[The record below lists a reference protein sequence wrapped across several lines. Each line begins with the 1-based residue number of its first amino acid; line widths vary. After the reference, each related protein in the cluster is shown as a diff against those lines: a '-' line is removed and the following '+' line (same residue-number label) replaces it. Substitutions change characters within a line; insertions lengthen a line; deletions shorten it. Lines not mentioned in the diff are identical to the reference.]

1 MKKVSLRELV
11 ADKIVFAALIAVYY
25 WMWARNDWQESY
37 ATIQDVVFAFS
48 FYYFVNRAIRL
59 KKYKQEAVDEMAETN
74 LKRCDSICLKIGA
87 AAMIVRFCL
96 RGRQNGT
103 HDGDHRLL
111 PDGNAGGACHHPHR
125 DFLRDGQRGRLTM
138 ALHTKI
144 REYRENRGMKQAE
157 LAELVGVRRETI
169 VNLEKGRYNPSLKLA
184 MDIAHLFDTTVEA
197 LFCYTDDEP

>member
-87 AAMIVRFCL
+87 AAMIVIGFVCAV
-96 RGRQNGT
+96 GRMVLTTEIIGYALMGT
-103 HDGDHRLL
+103 LAALAVITIALGCVILFGKFDSIMLLAGISLIVDGVFDLIATLAFSKRVREARQKLHMYM
-111 PDGNAGGACHHPHR
+111 GGPII
-125 DFLRDGQRGRLTM
+125 DS
-138 ALHTKI
+138 
-144 REYRENRGMKQAE
+144 
-157 LAELVGVRRETI
+157 
-169 VNLEKGRYNPSLKLA
+169 EK
-184 MDIAHLFDTTVEA
+184 V
-197 LFCYTDDEP
+197 DD